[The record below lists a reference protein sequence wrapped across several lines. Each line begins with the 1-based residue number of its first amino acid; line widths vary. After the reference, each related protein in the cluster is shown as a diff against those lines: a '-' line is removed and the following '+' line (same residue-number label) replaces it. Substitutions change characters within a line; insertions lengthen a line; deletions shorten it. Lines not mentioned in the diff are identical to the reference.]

1 MGNIVLI
8 RHGQASMFADDY
20 DKLSPLGEE
29 QSRLLGKFWSNRA
42 VTFDEIYVGPRRRQ
56 IRTGEL
62 VLEHLALQNI
72 NMPQPV
78 VIEEFDEYD
87 GDGIINEL
95 LPIAIERDLRISKL
109 AEEYQQN
116 LNSSQ
121 RFRFFQ
127 RMFESVTKLWV
138 EGQID
143 SDRVE
148 SWRSFHDRVK
158 RGYHRILS
166 GEGRNRRVAVFTS
179 GGPISVAVQLA
190 TRAPEQTAIELNWRL
205 RNCSLTEIVFSKN
218 RLSLDSFNSIPHLED
233 QALWTYR

>member
-1 MGNIVLI
+1 
-8 RHGQASMFADDY
+8 MFADDY

-29 QSRLLGKFWSNRA
+29 QSRLLGKFWRNRA
-42 VTFDEIYVGPRRRQ
+42 VTFDEIYVGPRKRQ

-62 VLEHLALQNI
+62 VLEHFNSENKYL
-72 NMPQPV
+72 PQPI
-78 VIEEFDEYD
+78 VIEELDEYD
-87 GDGIINEL
+87 GDGILDAL
-95 LPIAIERDLRISKL
+95 LPIAAERDLRISKL
-109 AEEYQQN
+109 VEEYEQN
-116 LNSSQ
+116 LNSPE

-138 EGQID
+138 EGEIH

-148 SWRSFHDRVK
+148 SWRSFHDRVR

-166 GEGRNRRVAVFTS
+166 GEGRNRRIAVFTS

-233 QALWTYR
+233 AALWTYR